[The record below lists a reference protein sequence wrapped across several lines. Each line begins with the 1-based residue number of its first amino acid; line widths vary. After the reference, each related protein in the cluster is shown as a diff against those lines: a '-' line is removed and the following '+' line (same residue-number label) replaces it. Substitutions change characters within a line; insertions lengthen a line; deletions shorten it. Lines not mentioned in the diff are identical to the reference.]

1 MSRHSAL
8 RCAYAAL
15 LCLLGCELD
24 MVDQPRLGP
33 LQRSELFPGNQAAR
47 QPPTGTVARDE
58 LEDDELLYRGTVAGQ
73 PADEFPFAIGEGD
86 LQRGRER
93 FEIHCM
99 PCHGMLGDGRGM
111 IVQRGLK
118 APPSY
123 HDARLR
129 AAPAGYFF
137 TVITHGF
144 GRMLSYA
151 ADVHPRDRW
160 RIVAYIRALQLSQNA
175 SLDQLSPQARSQLAR
190 EAP

>member
-1 MSRHSAL
+1 MFRRNAL
-8 RCAYAAL
+8 RCACAAL
-15 LCLLGCELD
+15 LCSFGCELD

-33 LQRSELFPGNQAAR
+33 LQRSELFPGKQAAR

-58 LEDDELLYRGTVAGQ
+58 LEDDELLYRGTVAGR
-73 PADEFPFAIGEGD
+73 PADEFPFAIGESD

-93 FEIHCM
+93 YEIHCV
-99 PCHGMLGDGRGM
+99 PCHGVLGDGQGM
-111 IVQRGLK
+111 IAQRGLK

-123 HDARLR
+123 HEQRLR

-151 ADVHPRDRW
+151 ADIHPRDRW

-175 SLDQLSPQARSQLAR
+175 SLAQLSPRARAQLAR